1 MLKNLI
7 NIQYSMHSARLSVC
21 TNSYLL
27 YIKLNIFVIIYIFF
41 IVQHIYIVQHT
52 HTHLVYKPCLLC
64 MILFVMTMH
73 AEICLNLLYERD
85 I

>member
-41 IVQHIYIVQHT
+41 IVQDT